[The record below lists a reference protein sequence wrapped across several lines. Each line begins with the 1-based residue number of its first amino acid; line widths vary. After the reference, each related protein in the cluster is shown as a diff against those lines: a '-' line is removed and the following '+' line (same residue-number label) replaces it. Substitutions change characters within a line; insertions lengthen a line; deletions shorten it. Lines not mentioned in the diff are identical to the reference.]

1 MTGLQISVLFVIL
14 VSVLPLSIS
23 SNNGYCEKDE
33 KTGLCK
39 NEIVD
44 EDEPCWYFDSDAKI
58 DEKKVGEKEEQRKTE
73 EKSKTDDRKLV
84 TLNGVSVSIF
94 W

>member
-1 MTGLQISVLFVIL
+1 MTGIRISAFFAIL
-14 VSVLPLSIS
+14 VSVVPLLVS

-39 NEIVD
+39 NEKAD

-58 DEKKVGEKEEQRKTE
+58 DEKTEETPNKGEK
-73 EKSKTDDRKLV
+73 SNMDDRKLV
-84 TLNGVSVSIF
+84 TLDGVSVSVL
-94 W
+94 

>member
-1 MTGLQISVLFVIL
+1 MTGIRISAFFAIL
-14 VSVLPLSIS
+14 VSVVPLLVS

-39 NEIVD
+39 NEKAD

-58 DEKKVGEKEEQRKTE
+58 YEKEVKTKEKPNEGEK
-73 EKSKTDDRKLV
+73 SNMDDRKLV
-84 TLNGVSVSIF
+84 TLDGVSVSVL
-94 W
+94 

>member
-14 VSVLPLSIS
+14 VSVLPLSTA

-39 NEIVD
+39 NEKVD

-58 DEKKVGEKEEQRKTE
+58 DERKVDKKEEQLKAE
-73 EKSKTDDRKLV
+73 EKLKTDDRNLV
-84 TLNGVSVSIF
+84 TLNGVSVSIL